1 MYGVYQ
7 QLLQH
12 FDARDVRYRSNTET
26 LSLSADFRLDFGTC
40 RVIVAIDAED
50 RLLQV
55 FGYSP
60 VRVPVGARPMVAEAI
75 GRANFGLRVGKLEL
89 DFSDGE
95 MRFQACQLLADDHLD
110 DDVIGRMMGTTMA
123 CLEMYLPAM
132 MSVVVGNETPEDAIR
147 CAEAAQGRS
156 AQDPTDPTDRSDGS
170 DGSDKSDGSDAS
182 DK

>member
-1 MYGVYQ
+1 MYGAYQ

-12 FDARDVRYRSNTET
+12 FDARDVRYQSNTET

-50 RLLQV
+50 HLFQV

-75 GRANFGLRVGKLEL
+75 GRANSGLRVGKLEM
-89 DFSDGE
+89 DFSEGE

-110 DDVIGRMMGTTMA
+110 DEVIGRMMGTTLA
-123 CLEMYLPAM
+123 ILDMYLPAI
-132 MSVVVGNETPEDAIR
+132 MSVIFGNETPEDAIR

-156 AQDPTDPTDRSDGS
+156 AQEPFGPTDGSDGSDRSDRSDRSDGS
-170 DGSDKSDGSDAS
+170 DE
-182 DK
+182 